1 MASYKKNTR
10 MCIACRQHA
19 DKSELARFV
28 RTPVGEIVFDKSQ
41 KLEGRGV
48 WVHNNAECIQ
58 KLKKKRLLAAH
69 FHENV
74 PDEVLR
80 GLDER

>member
-1 MASYKKNTR
+1 MASNKKNTR
-10 MCIACRQHA
+10 MCVACRQHA

-28 RTPVGEIVFDKSQ
+28 RTPDGRIVFDASG
-41 KLEGRGV
+41 KLAGRGV
-48 WVHNNAECIQ
+48 WVHKKAECVE
-58 KLKKKRLLAAH
+58 KLKKKRLLSAH

-74 PDEVLR
+74 SDEVLR